1 MKKKVIV
8 LLLILV
14 MVSSFFVGCDLFTK
28 DGYRD
33 YHQVVATINY
43 DTKDSGVISSVLYK
57 GELLSY
63 VQNYGAAYISYYG
76 MTAEEVVEY
85 FYDSLT
91 KQKLIVLYAQ
101 EYLYK
106 NDAVPSSFKSEF
118 SSLGAW
124 EGKRA
129 ALSCALQVMRYINV
143 TEPSCFKCIIGVG
156 CGLPHNI
163 DNRNFVVFRMF
174 LFPGNNGRRLRK
186 VDFTGLNFSVVNQDG
201 V

>member
-28 DGYRD
+28 DGDRD

-124 EGKRA
+124 ETFKSKNGEVEAYKKF
-129 ALSCALQVMRYINV
+129 LTIDEYRY
-143 TEPSCFKCIIGVG
+143 CIEQT
-156 CGLPHNI
+156 NKQ
-163 DNRNFVVFRMF
+163 FE
-174 LFPGNNGRRLRK
+174 
-186 VDFTGLNFSVVNQDG
+186 DG
-201 V
+201 